1 MTNEIRSLIESRMRA
16 AGLKLTPQRF
26 AVLDYLLSTPEHPTA
41 EQIHSDLNRR
51 FPRASRATIYNTL
64 SALCDAG
71 LVHEIYIDEAVAR
84 YDANI
89 EPHHHFV
96 CRMCGKLEDVPIGA
110 VGTLSRC
117 HLQAGYR
124 VENYEIV
131 MRGVC
136 ATCGTRSGRG
146 VKTKHITK
154 GGKSFAN

>member
-1 MTNEIRSLIESRMRA
+1 MTEDVRALIESRLHA

-26 AVLDYLLSTPEHPTA
+26 AVLDYLLDTPAHPTA
-41 EQIHSDLNRR
+41 EQIHTDLNHR

-64 SALCDAG
+64 TVLCDDG
-71 LVHEIYIDEAVAR
+71 LVHEIYIDDAVAR

-96 CRMCGKLEDVPIGA
+96 CRVCSKLEDVPLEA
-110 VGTLSRC
+110 VGTLPRC
-117 HLQAGYR
+117 DLQAGYR

-136 ATCGTRSGRG
+136 AKCGKRASRGR
-146 VKTKHITK
+146 KR
-154 GGKSFAN
+154 